1 MKKWL
6 VLMMLGG
13 MGCEAALPEPTPLR
27 YFAAVQLS
35 APSASDL
42 PDPGPTIS
50 QTELDTFEPI
60 VEGFQKN
67 HELLLA
73 QSDVREQLDRIEN
86 VYIATGRY
94 LELVGIY
101 QRDVAE
107 KGAKS
112 HAAARL
118 GWAYIRLGQEKPAK
132 ELVALLKTEESE
144 RAMAFFL
151 EGAAHLQWNAG
162 TEESNQELYRAW
174 SRALELDPSFKGFEG
189 ISAAQMRAQLERLKP
204 QLGEPVDALSLA
216 QERIQGVTAAALA
229 ATAPAPAEVEPE
241 VAAVEAEVPA
251 VEPEVPE
258 VPTTEPDD
266 PERQYRITVARAELA
281 LNEAKF
287 QEAEE
292 LFIQAKALVPNGF
305 AAEFGHLR
313 AGWGQ
318 EGARPRIRPRL
329 EELAKREDLTGRQA
343 YDLGIFLLNVVQDQ
357 PLAAGVLNRVKT
369 LDPELAARVNIDKIL
384 Q

>member
-1 MKKWL
+1 
-6 VLMMLGG
+6 
-13 MGCEAALPEPTPLR
+13 
-27 YFAAVQLS
+27 
-35 APSASDL
+35 
-42 PDPGPTIS
+42 
-50 QTELDTFEPI
+50 
-60 VEGFQKN
+60 
-67 HELLLA
+67 
-73 QSDVREQLDRIEN
+73 
-86 VYIATGRY
+86 
-94 LELVGIY
+94 VGIY

-151 EGAAHLQWNAG
+151 EGAGHLQWDAG
-162 TEESNQELYRAW
+162 SEESNQGLYRSW
-174 SRALELDPSFKGFEG
+174 SRALELNPNFKGFEG

-204 QLGEPVDALSLA
+204 QLGEPVDALALA
-216 QERIQGVTAAALA
+216 QERVQGVTAAALA
-229 ATAPAPAEVEPE
+229 ATAAKPTEVEP
-241 VAAVEAEVPA
+241 EVPA
-251 VEPEVPE
+251 VEPEVPAA
-258 VPTTEPDD
+258 EPDD

-281 LNEAKF
+281 LNEAKY

-292 LFIQAKALVPNGF
+292 LFIQAKALVPSGF

-318 EGARPRIRPRL
+318 EGARPRIRPRF
-329 EELAKREDLTGRQA
+329 EELAKRDDLTGRQA
-343 YDLGIFLLNVVQDQ
+343 YDLGIFLLNVVQDKA
-357 PLAAGVLNRVKT
+357 LAAGVLNRVKT
-369 LDPELAARVNIDKIL
+369 LDPELAGRVNIDKIL

>member
-35 APSASDL
+35 APSATDL
-42 PDPGPTIS
+42 PDPGPNIT

-67 HELLLA
+67 HELLLG

-151 EGAAHLQWNAG
+151 EGAGHLQWDAG
-162 TEESNQELYRAW
+162 SEESNQGLYRSW
-174 SRALELDPSFKGFEG
+174 SRALELNPNFKGFEG

-204 QLGEPVDALSLA
+204 QLGEPVDALALA
-216 QERIQGVTAAALA
+216 QERVQGVTAAALA
-229 ATAPAPAEVEPE
+229 ATAAKPTEVEP
-241 VAAVEAEVPA
+241 EVPA
-251 VEPEVPE
+251 VEPEVPAA
-258 VPTTEPDD
+258 EPDD

-281 LNEAKF
+281 LNEAKY

-292 LFIQAKALVPNGF
+292 LFIQAKALVPSGF

-318 EGARPRIRPRL
+318 EGARPRIRPRF
-329 EELAKREDLTGRQA
+329 EELAKRDDLTGRQA
-343 YDLGIFLLNVVQDQ
+343 YDLGIFLLNVVQDKA
-357 PLAAGVLNRVKT
+357 LAAGVLNRVKT
-369 LDPELAARVNIDKIL
+369 LDPELAGRVNIDKIL

>member
-35 APSASDL
+35 APSATDL

-67 HELLLA
+67 HELLLG

-151 EGAAHLQWNAG
+151 EGAAHLQWDAG
-162 TEESNQELYRAW
+162 TEESNQGLFRAW
-174 SRALELDPSFKGFEG
+174 SRTLELDPSFKGFEG

-204 QLGEPVDALSLA
+204 QLGEPVDALALA
-216 QERIQGVTAAALA
+216 QERVQGVTAAALA
-229 ATAPAPAEVEPE
+229 ATAAAPTEVEPE
-241 VAAVEAEVPA
+241 APTVEPEAPS
-251 VEPEVPE
+251 VEPEV
-258 VPTTEPDD
+258 TAAEPDD

-281 LNEAKF
+281 LNEAKY

-318 EGARPRIRPRL
+318 EGSRPRIRPRL
-329 EELAKREDLTGRQA
+329 EELAKRDDLTGRQA
-343 YDLGIFLLNVVQDQ
+343 YDLGIFLLNVVQDKAM
-357 PLAAGVLNRVKT
+357 AAGVLNRVKT
-369 LDPELAARVNIDKIL
+369 LDPELAGRVNIDKIL

>member
-6 VLMMLGG
+6 VLIMLGG

-35 APSASDL
+35 APSATDL
-42 PDPGPTIS
+42 PDPGPNIT

-67 HELLLA
+67 HELLLG

-151 EGAAHLQWNAG
+151 EGAGHLQWDAG
-162 TEESNQELYRAW
+162 SEGSNQGLYRAW
-174 SRALELDPSFKGFEG
+174 SRALELNPNFKGFEG

-204 QLGEPVDALSLA
+204 QLGEPVDALALA
-216 QERIQGVTAAALA
+216 QERVQGVTAAALA
-229 ATAPAPAEVEPE
+229 ATAVKPTEAEP
-241 VAAVEAEVPA
+241 EVPA
-251 VEPEVPE
+251 VEPEVPAA
-258 VPTTEPDD
+258 EPDD

-281 LNEAKF
+281 LNEAKY

-318 EGARPRIRPRL
+318 EGARPRIRPRF
-329 EELAKREDLTGRQA
+329 EELAKRDDLTGRQA
-343 YDLGIFLLNVVQDQ
+343 YDLGIFLLNVVQDKA
-357 PLAAGVLNRVKT
+357 LAAGVLNRVKT
-369 LDPELAARVNIDKIL
+369 LDPELAGRVNIDKIL

>member
-6 VLMMLGG
+6 VLIMLGG

-35 APSASDL
+35 APSATDL
-42 PDPGPTIS
+42 PDPGPNIT

-67 HELLLA
+67 HELLLG

-151 EGAAHLQWNAG
+151 EGAGHLQWDAG
-162 TEESNQELYRAW
+162 SEESNQGLYRSW
-174 SRALELDPSFKGFEG
+174 SRALELNPNFKGFEG

-204 QLGEPVDALSLA
+204 QLGEPVDALALA
-216 QERIQGVTAAALA
+216 QERVQGVTAAALA
-229 ATAPAPAEVEPE
+229 ATAVKPTEAEP
-241 VAAVEAEVPA
+241 EVPA
-251 VEPEVPE
+251 VEPEVPAA
-258 VPTTEPDD
+258 EPDD

-281 LNEAKF
+281 LNEAKY

-318 EGARPRIRPRL
+318 EGARPRIRPRF
-329 EELAKREDLTGRQA
+329 EELAKRDDLTGRQA
-343 YDLGIFLLNVVQDQ
+343 YDLGIFLLNVVQDKA
-357 PLAAGVLNRVKT
+357 LAAGVLNRVKT
-369 LDPELAARVNIDKIL
+369 LDPELAGRVNIDKIL